1 MSSFAEDGPGSD
13 LTPDPQYNPAGLT
26 PDRNHVA
33 FLTREYPPEVYGGAG
48 THVEY
53 LTDEVLDVRSR
64 TSVDLGRIL
73 TRQHGDSGACHH
85 RQFGADDQVDP
96 DRASRPGR
104 NRRDVV
110 VAGLAAPSRPKH

>member
-1 MSSFAEDGPGSD
+1 MADDVQFVSLRAP
-13 LTPDPQYNPAGLT
+13 TM
-26 PDRNHVA
+26 DRDVGQHAN
-33 FLTREYPPEVYGGAG
+33 
-48 THVEY
+48 

-73 TRQHGDSGACHH
+73 TRQHGDSGPCHH

-104 NRRDVV
+104 NRPGVV
-110 VAGLAAPSRPKH
+110 VAWPPAPSSPKPYLNRVAPLTPPL